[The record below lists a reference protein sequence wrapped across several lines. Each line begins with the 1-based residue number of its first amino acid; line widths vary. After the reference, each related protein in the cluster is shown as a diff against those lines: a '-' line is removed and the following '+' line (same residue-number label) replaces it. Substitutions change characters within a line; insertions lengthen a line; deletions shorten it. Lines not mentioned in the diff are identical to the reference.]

1 MHREIDAVRTT
12 RSVAVLERRLPAVR
26 SELDE
31 QRRLRIEQ
39 LDELRVDAAEAAA
52 TADEPLSEIDAALQR
67 LEDGSYGIC
76 EHCEEPIR
84 WERLDVLPVTRVCT
98 PLPVRRRIRPIP
110 PVHRWPGQVRSP
122 NPVRGGLES

>member
-31 QRRLRIEQ
+31 QRRFRIEQ

-67 LEDGSYGIC
+67 AGGWL
-76 EHCEEPIR
+76 
-84 WERLDVLPVTRVCT
+84 
-98 PLPVRRRIRPIP
+98 VRHMRALRGADPMGAVGRAAGDQSLHP
-110 PVHRWPGQVRSP
+110 PASTSP
-122 NPVRGGLES
+122 NPPDSAGPSVAGSSPVTESGERRP

>member
-31 QRRLRIEQ
+31 QRRFRIEQ

-98 PLPVRRRIRPIP
+98 PPAST
-110 PVHRWPGQVRSP
+110 SP
-122 NPVRGGLES
+122 NPPDSAGPSVAGSSPVTESGERRP

>member
-31 QRRLRIEQ
+31 QRRFRIEQ

-67 LEDGSYGIC
+67 LENGSYGIC

-98 PLPVRRRIRPIP
+98 PCQYVAESARFRRSIGGRVKSGHRIR
-110 PVHRWPGQVRSP
+110 
-122 NPVRGGLES
+122 

>member
-31 QRRLRIEQ
+31 QRRFRIEQ

-67 LEDGSYGIC
+67 LEDGS
-76 EHCEEPIR
+76 
-84 WERLDVLPVTRVCT
+84 
-98 PLPVRRRIRPIP
+98 
-110 PVHRWPGQVRSP
+110 
-122 NPVRGGLES
+122 